1 MPRKRD
7 SEESSRDIDRTVWMS
22 RAEAA
27 QVMGVSQNWIKPLVD
42 QGEIKG
48 LQRGKWLYIE
58 RKSAAAYVRRQKGK
72 R

>member
-27 QVMGVSQNWIKPLVD
+27 QVMGVASNWIKPLVD

-58 RKSAAAYVRRQKGK
+58 RASAAAYVRRQKGK
-72 R
+72 N

>member
-22 RAEAA
+22 RQEAA
-27 QVMGVSQNWIKPLVD
+27 QEMGVASNWIKSLVE

-58 RKSAAAYVRRQKGK
+58 RASAKTYLRRQG